1 VIHRHKAHKTDRAA
15 VLPAPE
21 DKATYVRDMFGR
33 IARRY
38 DLLNRVMTLGRDRA
52 WRREAVRRAAVPP
65 GGRALD
71 VACGTGDLALEL
83 RQQVAGARVVGVD
96 FTREMLARA
105 STRGQGAGIS
115 WVLADAMR
123 LPFADDSFDATVSAF
138 ALRNVTSIPAA
149 FAEMLRVVRPGG
161 RVANLEIAQPR
172 LPLFRRLF
180 ALYFYRLV
188 PWIGGLVSGQRA
200 AYTYLPHSLST
211 FLSPP
216 EIAEVMCQAGWAD
229 VRFWPRM
236 LGTVALHLGH
246 RLGARQ

>member
-1 VIHRHKAHKTDRAA
+1 VTHRHKARKTDRAA

-33 IARRY
+33 ITRRY

-52 WRREAVRRAAVPP
+52 WRREAVRRVAVPP

-71 VACGTGDLALEL
+71 VACGTGDLALEV

-96 FTREMLARA
+96 FTPEMLARA
-105 STRGQGAGIS
+105 STRVEGAGIA

-123 LPFADDSFDATVSAF
+123 LPFADDSFEATVSAF

-172 LPLFRRLF
+172 LPLFRPLF

-216 EIAEVMCQAGWAD
+216 EITQVMCQAGWAS
-229 VRFWPRM
+229 VHFWRRM
-236 LGTVALHLGH
+236 LGTVALHLGQ
-246 RLGARQ
+246 RPRSGQ